1 MNTYYIKQKVFSLK
15 DRYFVYDK
23 DEQPVYE
30 VNGKFFSVGAELT
43 ISDLN
48 GSDLYRIKQ
57 RVLSFL
63 GAYDIYENEHLCA
76 SIKRQASFFRP
87 KLTVESNEN
96 NYKIEGDF
104 WDYNFSITKDGHTIG
119 LIKKEWF
126 TFGDSYKLT
135 VNDSESEALF
145 ITLVIAIDHC
155 LHNNKN
161 SN

>member
-1 MNTYYIKQKVFSLK
+1 MQTYYIKQKVLSLK

-23 DEQPVYE
+23 NEQPVYE
-30 VNGKFFSVGAELT
+30 VNGKFFSIGAELT
-43 ISDLN
+43 IRDLN
-48 GSDLYRIKQ
+48 GRDLYRIKQ

-63 GAYDIYENEHLCA
+63 GAYDIYEDEHLCA

-87 KLTVESNEN
+87 KLTVESSESH
-96 NYKIEGDF
+96 YKIEGYF
-104 WDYNFSITKDGHTIG
+104 WDYNFSIIKDNRIIG
-119 LIKKEWF
+119 LIEKEWF

-135 VNDSESEALF
+135 VNDSESETLF

-161 SN
+161 TN